1 MPCADR
7 HVGRGVLIA
16 SSDKYGMRFIEFA
29 IKPIKPLNPAQA
41 RVAALKRQVDQS
53 KTALKREQD
62 AQRMAKDREQAR
74 KALQPKR

>member
-1 MPCADR
+1 
-7 HVGRGVLIA
+7 
-16 SSDKYGMRFIEFA
+16 MRFVEFA
-29 IKPIKPLNPAQA
+29 TKPIKPLTPAQA